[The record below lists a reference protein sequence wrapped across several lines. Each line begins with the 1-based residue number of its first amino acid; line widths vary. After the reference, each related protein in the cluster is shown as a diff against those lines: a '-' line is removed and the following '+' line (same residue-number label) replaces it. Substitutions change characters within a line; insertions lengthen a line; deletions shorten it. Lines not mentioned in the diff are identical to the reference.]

1 MKRSI
6 RWSLFLLG
14 LLAAVLAVLLTTALL
29 NNAFEQQVKTDLR
42 TTAGLLAD
50 AYTYTNDRQM
60 LGRFDREDLRITLV
74 APDGAVLFESD
85 ADAGQMDNHLSRP
98 EIQDA
103 FAHGNGQ
110 SVRKSDTVGQR
121 IYYYAQRLPDGA
133 VLRVSIEASS
143 LYDPL
148 LRAFPWL
155 LLLLLLLGVLSM
167 AVSKGITRRLLRP
180 LTRLTERLDDRHPP
194 EEDDVVYP
202 ELYPLI
208 HKIQTQRTEIQHQL
222 KREEEEKDRLA
233 VIIHTMAEGLIV
245 LDSER
250 RVLIAND
257 SVKALLGCGM
267 PVEGESILA
276 LSRDP
281 DLNACVDAAA
291 AGRTESAYI
300 SLSGKQCQV
309 VCSPVITDE
318 KQSGVICFVLDVTEK
333 MQIEKMRREFTANVS
348 HELKTPLTSISGYA
362 EMIESGIARPED
374 VPGFAATIHKEAG
387 RLLTLISDIIRL
399 SELDEAGVAQ
409 ECEPVDL
416 LQLAR
421 DCADTLSLSADQH
434 RVSLTVEG
442 APCVIRGNRSLLSEL
457 VYNLCDNAIRYN
469 REGGRVNVAVGDRA
483 LTVSDTGIGIP
494 EQYQSRVFERF
505 YRVDKSR
512 SKETGGTGL
521 GLAIVKHIAEQHHAK
536 LELRSAV
543 GQGTTI
549 TVRFPSDL

>member
-1 MKRSI
+1 MG
-6 RWSLFLLG
+6 LF
-14 LLAAVLAVLLTTALL
+14 AAALAVLLTAALL
-29 NNAFEQQVKTDLR
+29 NNAFEQQVKNDLR
-42 TTAGLLAD
+42 TTAGLIAD
-50 AYTYTNDRQM
+50 GYAYTDDPQI

-98 EIQDA
+98 EIRDA
-103 FAHGNGQ
+103 FAHGSGE
-110 SVRKSDTVGQR
+110 SVRESDTVGQR
-121 IYYYAQRLPDGA
+121 IYYYAQRLPDGT
-133 VLRVSIEASS
+133 VLRVSIQASS
-143 LYDPL
+143 LYGPL

-155 LLLLLLLGVLSM
+155 LLLLLLLCVLSM
-167 AVSKGITRRLLRP
+167 AVSKGVTRRLLRP
-180 LTRLTERLDDRHPP
+180 ITRLTDRLDDRHPP
-194 EEDDVVYP
+194 EEDDAVYP
-202 ELYPLI
+202 ELYPLV
-208 HKIQTQRTEIQHQL
+208 HKIRSQRTEIQHQL
-222 KREEEEKDRLA
+222 KREEEEKDRLS
-233 VIIHTMAEGLIV
+233 VILQTMAEGLIV
-245 LDSER
+245 LDADR
-250 RVLIAND
+250 KVLVANE
-257 SVKALLGCGM
+257 SVKSLLGCGAQ
-267 PVEGESILA
+267 VEGQPILA

-300 SLSGKQCQV
+300 ALSGKQCQV

-318 KQSGVICFVLDVTEK
+318 KQIGVICFVLDVTEK

-399 SELDEAGVAQ
+399 SELDEAGVAEEGQ
-409 ECEPVDL
+409 PVDL
-416 LQLAR
+416 LSLAR

-434 RVSLTVEG
+434 HVTLSVEG
-442 APCVIRGNRSLLSEL
+442 TSSVVHGSRSLLLEL
-457 VYNLCDNAIRYN
+457 VFNLCDNAIRYN
-469 REGGRVNVAVGDRA
+469 REGGTVTVTVGDHT

-494 EQYQSRVFERF
+494 DKHQSRVFERF

-521 GLAIVKHIAEQHHAK
+521 GLAIVKHIAEQHRAK
-536 LELRSAV
+536 LELHSTV
-543 GQGTTI
+543 GKGTTI
-549 TVRFPSDL
+549 TVRFPPES